1 MVAVNSLDAREEEE
15 REPSGSEEE
24 AETKAEEVT
33 TPVPTRSVVPVKT
46 SPPLPSDSK
55 LVVVVHPRLL
65 EAIGV
70 TVPVIVIVMVQ
81 MPELLAGEGIGKPE
95 EGSTKGV
102 DVQGAD
108 SEVEA
113 D

>member
-1 MVAVNSLDAREEEE
+1 MVAVNSLDAREEDE

-33 TPVPTRSVVPVKT
+33 TPVPTRSVPVKT